1 MDPLTLVMLAVLA
14 LLVFFMFRNGRKRQK
29 EQASLQSQMVAGASV
44 MTNFGMYGTI
54 LSIDEEA
61 NKVALEIAPG
71 TVVQMHR
78 QAISR
83 VVEPVVTDDS
93 ADEADAELES
103 STDDTAAENRTAR
116 LNEDSAI
123 VMGEPEFG
131 ERIADEN
138 PSTDSTKSDPTKG
151 DA

>member
-29 EQASLQSQMVAGASV
+29 EQASLQSQMVAGANV

-61 NKVALEIAPG
+61 NKVELEIAPG

-83 VVEPVVTDDS
+83 VVEPAVTDES
-93 ADEADAELES
+93 ADEADDELES
-103 STDDTAAENRTAR
+103 SSNEETAR
-116 LNEDSAI
+116 LNEDDAI

-131 ERIADEN
+131 ERVADEA

>member
-29 EQASLQSQMVAGASV
+29 EQASLQSQMVAGANV

-61 NKVALEIAPG
+61 NKVELEIAPG

-83 VVEPVVTDDS
+83 VVEPAVTDES

-103 STDDTAAENRTAR
+103 STDDARTAR
-116 LNEDSAI
+116 LNEDDAI
-123 VMGEPEFG
+123 VLGEPEFG
-131 ERIADEN
+131 ERIADEA
-138 PSTDSTKSDPTKG
+138 PSTDSTKSEPTKG

>member
-1 MDPLTLVMLAVLA
+1 MLAVLA

-29 EQASLQSQMVAGASV
+29 EQASLQSQMVAGANV

-61 NKVALEIAPG
+61 NKVELEIAPG

-83 VVEPVVTDDS
+83 VVEPAVTADD
-93 ADEADAELES
+93 ADAELES
-103 STDDTAAENRTAR
+103 SVDDTHTAR
-116 LNEDSAI
+116 LNEDNAI

-131 ERIADEN
+131 ERIADDA

>member
-1 MDPLTLVMLAVLA
+1 MLAVLA

-29 EQASLQSQMVAGASV
+29 EQASLQSQMVAGANV

-61 NKVALEIAPG
+61 NKVELEIAPG

-83 VVEPVVTDDS
+83 VVEPAVTADD
-93 ADEADAELES
+93 ADAELES
-103 STDDTAAENRTAR
+103 SVDDTHTAR
-116 LNEDSAI
+116 LNEDDAI

-131 ERIADEN
+131 ERIADDA

>member
-29 EQASLQSQMVAGASV
+29 EQASLQSQMVAGANV

-61 NKVALEIAPG
+61 NKVELEIAPG

-83 VVEPVVTDDS
+83 VVEPAVTADD
-93 ADEADAELES
+93 ADAELES

>member
-29 EQASLQSQMVAGASV
+29 EQASLQSQMVAGANV

-61 NKVALEIAPG
+61 NKVELEIAPG

-83 VVEPVVTDDS
+83 VVEPAVTADD
-93 ADEADAELES
+93 ADAELES
-103 STDDTAAENRTAR
+103 SADDTHTAR
-116 LNEDSAI
+116 LNEDDAI

-131 ERIADEN
+131 ERIADDA

>member
-14 LLVFFMFRNGRKRQK
+14 LLVVFMFRNGRKRQK

-83 VVEPVVTDDS
+83 VVEPVVTDES
-93 ADEADAELES
+93 VDEADAGLDS
-103 STDDTAAENRTAR
+103 HLDDSVEGTRTAQ
-116 LNEDSAI
+116 LNHDSAT
-123 VMGEPEFG
+123 VLGEPEYG
-131 ERIADEN
+131 QRIGDEA
-138 PSTDSTKSDPTKG
+138 PSTDSSTSDPTKG

>member
-83 VVEPVVTDDS
+83 VVEPAVIADD
-93 ADEADAELES
+93 ADAELES
-103 STDDTAAENRTAR
+103 SADDTHTAR
-116 LNEDSAI
+116 LNEDDAI

-131 ERIADEN
+131 ERIADDA
-138 PSTDSTKSDPTKG
+138 PSTDSTTSDPTKG

>member
-29 EQASLQSQMVAGASV
+29 EQASLQSQMVAGANV

-61 NKVALEIAPG
+61 NKVELEIAPG

-83 VVEPVVTDDS
+83 VVEPAVIADD
-93 ADEADAELES
+93 ADAELES
-103 STDDTAAENRTAR
+103 SADDTHTAR
-116 LNEDSAI
+116 LNEDDAI

-131 ERIADEN
+131 ERIADDA
-138 PSTDSTKSDPTKG
+138 PSTDSTTSDPTKG

>member
-29 EQASLQSQMVAGASV
+29 EQASLQSQMVAGANV

-61 NKVALEIAPG
+61 NKVELEIAPG

-83 VVEPVVTDDS
+83 VVEPAVTDD
-93 ADEADAELES
+93 DADAELES
-103 STDDTAAENRTAR
+103 SADDNHTAR
-116 LNEDSAI
+116 LNEDDAI

-131 ERIADEN
+131 ERVADEA

>member
-29 EQASLQSQMVAGASV
+29 EQASLQSQMVAGANV

-61 NKVALEIAPG
+61 NKVELEIAPG

-83 VVEPVVTDDS
+83 VVEPAVTADD
-93 ADEADAELES
+93 ADAELES
-103 STDDTAAENRTAR
+103 SVDDTHTAR
-116 LNEDSAI
+116 LNEDNAI

-131 ERIADEN
+131 ERIADDA

>member
-14 LLVFFMFRNGRKRQK
+14 VLVFFMFRNGRKRQK
-29 EQASLQSQMVAGASV
+29 DQAALQSQMVAGAEV

-71 TVVQMHR
+71 TVVHLHR
-78 QAISR
+78 QTIAR
-83 VVEPVVTDDS
+83 VVEPTVAETETEV
-93 ADEADAELES
+93 EA
-103 STDDTAAENRTAR
+103 AR
-116 LNEDSAI
+116 LNQDDAI

-131 ERIADEN
+131 QRVTDAESDEE
-138 PSTDSTKSDPTKG
+138 PKKG

>member
-1 MDPLTLVMLAVLA
+1 
-14 LLVFFMFRNGRKRQK
+14 
-29 EQASLQSQMVAGASV
+29 

-61 NKVALEIAPG
+61 NKVELEIAPG

-83 VVEPVVTDDS
+83 VVEPAVTADD
-93 ADEADAELES
+93 ADAELES
-103 STDDTAAENRTAR
+103 SADDTHTAR
-116 LNEDSAI
+116 LNEDDAI

-131 ERIADEN
+131 ERIADDA